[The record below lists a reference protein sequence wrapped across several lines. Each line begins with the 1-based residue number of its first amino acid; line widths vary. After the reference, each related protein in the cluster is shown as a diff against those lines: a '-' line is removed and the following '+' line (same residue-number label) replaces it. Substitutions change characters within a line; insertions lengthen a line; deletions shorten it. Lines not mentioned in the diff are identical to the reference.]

1 MIIMTLND
9 NQTYTNINGCAII
22 DASPDIVNKDEIE
35 PSDVRAVVA
44 AFRMKH
50 DGIVE
55 MHIPNDWKGILQLY
69 TDSPSCTIRVN
80 DHEV

>member
-22 DASPDIVNKDEIE
+22 DASPDIVSKHAIGKN
-35 PSDVRAVVA
+35 DVRAIVA

-55 MHIPNDWKGILQLY
+55 MHIPNDWKGVLQLY

-80 DHEV
+80 DSEV